1 MAYATPAM
9 LAARVGADR
18 LVDLTDRDGDGIGD
32 DPMIAQALA
41 DAEAEIDGYLAAR
54 YRLPLPTVPAILAR
68 IACDIAIYRLLSL
81 RRMGDIEDARRRYE
95 DGRRLLEAIGR
106 GTVSLGLP
114 AALPPEQQPGLSLA
128 AAKSGPAPVFG
139 PDQMGGF

>member
-1 MAYATPAM
+1 MGYATAAE
-9 LAARVGADR
+9 LATRYGADR
-18 LVDLTDRDGDGIGD
+18 LIDLTDRDGDGIGD

-41 DAEAEIDGYLAAR
+41 DADAEIDGYLASR
-54 YRLPLPTVPAILAR
+54 YRLPLPTVPALLTR

-95 DGRRLLEAIGR
+95 DARRLLEAIAKGHA
-106 GTVSLGLP
+106 SLGLP
-114 AALPPEQQPGLSLA
+114 ASLPLDEQPALSLA

-139 PDQMGGF
+139 PDQMGSY